1 MVALNLGGSRDMCK
15 TGNIFDREG
24 KPLTM
29 KTGVISHPAP
39 QSRPWGRFPIC
50 PAPQALYP
58 AKSESLAKPKNN
70 AKGTQDKIGF
80 VPHFPCIFM
89 KLNTIRAGKG
99 PLDQTPN
106 IQPLARNG
114 YRPPPTWSHPP
125 IKGLGHNNNIPS
137 RCSPDGRPR
146 YRTVLKSRR
155 LTHHVDS

>member
-1 MVALNLGGSRDMCK
+1 VQNWQHFRPRRETAHHENGGHFASRSSK
-15 TGNIFDREG
+15 
-24 KPLTM
+24 
-29 KTGVISHPAP
+29 
-39 QSRPWGRFPIC
+39 
-50 PAPQALYP
+50 QAVGQVPDLPSAAGAYP

-80 VPHFPCIFM
+80 VPHFLCIFM

-125 IKGLGHNNNIPS
+125 MKGLGHNRDIPS